1 MDDIIRIGSQRRRV
15 GWSSLTRGVH
25 VRDDA
30 LPDLV
35 QRLTAWQF
43 VLPFWSSFTSLTAAE
58 LRGWWLPPLPSN
70 LPLFVAAGDSGRI
83 SRPGLHVCRHNV
95 LPPWQLVR
103 GVRVPSAA
111 ESVLACARDLELVD
125 VVVIGDSALHS
136 GDVTRSELVA
146 VSRLR
151 RRGAPLLRVA
161 IPLMDGRS
169 ESIFESLLRL
179 LHVSCGVEVDPQ
191 HRVVTADGTF
201 VARAD
206 LLLRSTRM
214 LHELDGAHHR
224 TAPQQQ
230 ADLRRHRR
238 ILAAGYERRGF
249 TSGDVLTSPAS
260 IIREADVTLGRVHEP
275 DRIHAWY
282 SLMRDSLFTPAGRHR
297 LERRLALVETADESP
312 D

>member
-1 MDDIIRIGSQRRRV
+1 MDEVIRIGSQRRRV

-25 VRDDA
+25 VRNDA
-30 LPDLV
+30 VPDLL

-58 LRGWWLPPLPSN
+58 LRGWWLPPLPPT
-70 LPLFVAAGDSGRI
+70 LPLFVAAGDSARI
-83 SRPGLHVCRHNV
+83 ARPGLDVCRHNV
-95 LPPWQLVR
+95 LPPWQLVQ

-111 ESVLACARDLELVD
+111 ETVLACARDLELVD

-136 GDVTRSELVA
+136 GDVTRSELVG

-151 RRGAPLLRVA
+151 RRGAPLLRAA

-169 ESIFESLLRL
+169 ESIYESLLRL
-179 LHVSCGVEVDPQ
+179 LHVSCGIEVDPQ
-191 HRVVTADGTF
+191 HRVVTADGAI

-206 LLLRSTRM
+206 LLLRGTRM

-224 TAPQQQ
+224 SAPAQQ

-260 IIREADVTLGRVHEP
+260 IIREADTTLGRVHDP
-275 DRIHAWY
+275 GRVRAWY
-282 SLMRDSLFTPAGRHR
+282 SLMRASLFTPAGRHR
-297 LERRLALVETADESP
+297 LERRLGIGETADE
-312 D
+312 